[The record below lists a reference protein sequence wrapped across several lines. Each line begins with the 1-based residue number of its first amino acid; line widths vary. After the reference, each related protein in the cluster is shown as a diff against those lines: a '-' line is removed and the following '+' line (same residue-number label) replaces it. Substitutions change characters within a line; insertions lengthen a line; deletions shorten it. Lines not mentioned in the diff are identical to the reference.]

1 MRTLAYGCARFQN
14 FMREGR
20 KTTSPDNGVKAHEN
34 DSRASSRPH
43 RGARRTRAKRGES
56 ADLQRR
62 ERARRWRLAV
72 TRAWLPLPLIARLGG
87 WAVGRLGGWA
97 VGRLGGWAVGRY
109 HYAHGGLRQRGRWSA
124 QVCGAAERCADRR
137 PTVTETSMSW
147 SSFAR
152 IFISRSTVKR
162 PMSALRM
169 REKSAA
175 GV

>member
-87 WAVGRLGGWA
+87 WAVGRLGDTIMRMVGYVSEV
-97 VGRLGGWAVGRY
+97 VGRLRY
-109 HYAHGGLRQRGRWSA
+109 VERLRGAPIDARPSPKPQCPGPASPESSSA
-124 QVCGAAERCADRR
+124 DPQ
-137 PTVTETSMSW
+137 
-147 SSFAR
+147 
-152 IFISRSTVKR
+152 
-162 PMSALRM
+162 
-169 REKSAA
+169 
-175 GV
+175 